1 VIGHERNDIRLI
13 IDNQHAL
20 PSGARFSHRVKLV
33 RLSVSRQPTIRHG
46 HLTESLDLPSDAI
59 VVQLSIAE
67 S

>member
-1 VIGHERNDIRLI
+1 
-13 IDNQHAL
+13 
-20 PSGARFSHRVKLV
+20 VKLV

-46 HLTESLDLPSDAI
+46 HLAESLDPPFDAI